1 MLENVLVQDTIVMML
16 EMGYIIVQQRVVV
29 VVVVVVLVLGRR
41 YGELGGEGR
50 GRRGKREGKGI
61 YLARRAM

>member
-1 MLENVLVQDTIVMML
+1 MML